1 MDIRN
6 LLSLTIFLCIA
17 GIITYFGLIQP
28 VIRLI
33 WPSKDRRVE
42 TVESLVKLFIFGV
55 ILLFFGFVFA
65 IQFPV
70 VVLFGWIAG
79 FFRIVGGFTTEP
91 IALLVGLTAA
101 ALFFLFLHL
110 SIRRFSC
117 AWHFRKTL
125 AVGAI
130 GFGVAISG
138 MALVCGVHEVW
149 WLATKKMVWIDG
161 FSSHEAAHRMKSVNN
176 LKQIALGVH
185 WYYDQYHAL
194 PNGGAVRADGT
205 LGPSWAALILPYL
218 DEEDLYNSLRTEESW
233 RSEANRSAYSQEP
246 WNCFADPSLRYKLP
260 SHDADGYALCDYAAN
275 ERILAVGSVLTLDD
289 ITDGTSNTLL
299 FGEVREN
306 RRPWGDP
313 INARDPALGINRHPL
328 GFGSYHPGGA
338 DFALCDGSARFISE
352 SIDPKILEALAT
364 PNGGED
370 VRRENGEWEREN

>member
-1 MDIRN
+1 MDTRN

-17 GIITYFGLIQP
+17 GVVTYFGLIQP

-70 VVLFGWIAG
+70 VLLFGWTAG

-91 IALLVGLTAA
+91 LALLVGLSA

-110 SIRRFSC
+110 SIRRFSS
-117 AWHFRKTL
+117 AWGFRRTL

-138 MALVCGVHEVW
+138 MALVCAVHEVW
-149 WLATKKMVWIDG
+149 WLATKKMAWIDG
-161 FSSHEAAHRMKSVNN
+161 FSSREASSRMKSVNN

-194 PNGGAVRADGT
+194 PNGGAVRADGS
-205 LGPSWAALILPYL
+205 LGPSWVTLILPFM
-218 DEEDLYNSLRTEESW
+218 EQEKLYDTIRMEESW
-233 RSEANRSAYSQEP
+233 RSEANRSAYSQELGST
-246 WNCFADPSLRYKLP
+246 FADPSLRYKLP

-275 ERILAVGSVLTLDD
+275 ERVLAAGAVMTFDD

-299 FGEVREN
+299 FGEVKEN

-313 INARDPALGINRHPL
+313 VNARDPALGINRYPL

-370 VRRENGEWEREN
+370 VRGENGEWEREN